1 LQGFGDPFTIGKA
14 PINTME
20 IWPQI
25 RRRFRAESIRRF
37 CLRSTIRSKSG
48 KRMPVSTGKRPGSE
62 DGDGDGDACAEFVE
76 SSDHFGGDNT
86 GEDDQAAMMMT
97 GIRL

>member
-1 LQGFGDPFTIGKA
+1 
-14 PINTME
+14 
-20 IWPQI
+20 
-25 RRRFRAESIRRF
+25 
-37 CLRSTIRSKSG
+37 
-48 KRMPVSTGKRPGSE
+48 MPVSTGKRPGSE